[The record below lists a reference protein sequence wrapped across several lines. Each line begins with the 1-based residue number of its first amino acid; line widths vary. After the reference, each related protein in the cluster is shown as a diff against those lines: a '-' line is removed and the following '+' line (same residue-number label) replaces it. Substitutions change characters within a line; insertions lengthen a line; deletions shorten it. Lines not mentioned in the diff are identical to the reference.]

1 MKKFILSCALLTAAG
16 LTNAQTPSNSDQSK
30 TETGTGMPTS
40 MNVTANEFAK
50 VEMTIKDRKAIFT
63 GLPEEKNK
71 AYVILTNSAGET
83 INQAVISPERNE
95 FKLGNLPND
104 LYFVTIVH
112 KNKSRKAFT
121 VKI

>member
-1 MKKFILSCALLTAAG
+1 MKKLIISCAVLLAAG
-16 LTNAQTPSNSDQSK
+16 MANAQTPSNGEQSK
-30 TETGTGMPTS
+30 NESGMNTPTAVKV
-40 MNVTANEFAK
+40 NTNEFAN

-63 GLPEEKNK
+63 GLPEEKDK
-71 AYVILTNSAGET
+71 AYVILTNAAGET
-83 INQAVISPERNE
+83 INQAVITPQKNE
-95 FKLGNLPND
+95 FKIGNLPND